1 MFFVPKNCSFR
12 STLFE
17 GGTAFFARKAHS
29 FRSAFFTGGMR
40 SVFSPQ
46 EVQFSFDTFRGRCA
60 QRFSFARA
68 VAFIWHFS
76 LAACAAFFARQNST
90 PQSAFFAGETRSIFR
105 PQHQQFSLTIFAQGP
120 ESANFS
126 QPAQPWAR
134 GNCDKTQ
141 TVLIS
146 ASDIARTFSF
156 PFLFSCFSIFFLT
169 RKLEICSEKKNS
181 LPLFANEK

>member
-1 MFFVPKNCSFR
+1 MPNFPWVAGCKSFPTQIKQARLTIPASGPCHQR
-12 STLFE
+12 SEWLLRGFC
-17 GGTAFFARKAHS
+17 ARKAHS

-146 ASDIARTFSF
+146 ASGNAI
-156 PFLFSCFSIFFLT
+156 
-169 RKLEICSEKKNS
+169 
-181 LPLFANEK
+181 